1 MGKLGGLGLRGPACL
16 NQPTPGAHL
25 LASDPISALGSAEP
39 LIGCWAQGQYRDKS
53 LAEKVP
59 GLS

>member
-1 MGKLGGLGLRGPACL
+1 MGKLGGLGPACL

-39 LIGCWAQGQYRDKS
+39 LIECWAQGQYCDKS